1 MTLVLVSG
9 ASAESEVEVNSR
21 KRVISFYETYTS
33 PELPVDEKDYNTPEL
48 QQQLAK
54 LKVLC

>member
-9 ASAESEVEVNSR
+9 VSAESEVEVNSR
-21 KRVISFYETYTS
+21 KRVISFYETFTS
-33 PELPVDEKDYNTPEL
+33 PELPVDGKDYNTPEL

-54 LKVLC
+54 LKVLR